1 MSLQTGC
8 CTWEVLVTKGLL
20 GLLRLWPWAGCLSSP
35 PQGLSGPS
43 GCLRLQMPAKLQE
56 QEESKPEA
64 PVLFSLPL
72 LYPLSKANPILNPDA
87 SVKWEKGLPL
97 FTGGA
102 DNYGHFIICS
112 FGFFCKLLRN
122 YLTNPIPKTHP
133 GCLYSLLSLLEFPWT
148 LLFSVNEY
156 FLCDKPYF
164 RSSKQNK

>member
-1 MSLQTGC
+1 MKRFLCSRFRGVC
-8 CTWEVLVTKGLL
+8 
-20 GLLRLWPWAGCLSSP
+20 LW
-35 PQGLSGPS
+35 QGLSGPS

-112 FGFFCKLLRN
+112 FGFFCKLLPISGILQARTLEWVAIRTTRCHLMFPSHDKRIIN
-122 YLTNPIPKTHP
+122 KQKTNKI
-133 GCLYSLLSLLEFPWT
+133 
-148 LLFSVNEY
+148 
-156 FLCDKPYF
+156 
-164 RSSKQNK
+164 KQHTP